1 MSNNNNDSKKQQDS
15 AQAKTRLSKP
25 DYVEDGDGSSSQ
37 TSNQRKNDKL
47 PSSQKTSIDSKY
59 RNKAL
64 TQIESS
70 FQSHATE
77 QGFITAKKDADRA
90 LAEDKI
96 ILNNRFVLKETLG
109 SGGMG
114 TVYRAQDL
122 RKVEARDDNPFV
134 AAKILNSDFK
144 NHPDAFISLQR
155 EASRSHLLSHP
166 NIVTVHDF
174 DRDGDTIFMTME
186 LLDGHD
192 LELVLAKHQ
201 KTLLPVEKATS
212 ILIDFCQALVFAHK
226 KGIIHSDL
234 KPGNIFVTQSE
245 GTKVLDFGIAR
256 LSLESN
262 KKDHFDAGRIGA
274 ITPAYASLEM
284 LGHKPPDARDDVYA
298 AAIIAYE
305 LFAGKHPFDTKSAA
319 VALAKGLEPER
330 IESLSKRQWQAL
342 SKALELKRA
351 DRTTSIQEL
360 LDGLTVKPKL
370 PIYRT
375 ITIALIGIVS
385 WFAYNQ
391 YFGPN
396 ELNQVIDETMLKAEQ
411 CFKVKNYQCAVESAN
426 AVLEISP
433 EHQLAE
439 QLKAQASING
449 AVADIKSC
457 IEGKAVIGC
466 ALNNL
471 ENLRT
476 LSPSKLV
483 LDEMIGLVNAREIE
497 IEIEQ
502 LLNEASVCNAGQ
514 EFECSKVKLDALLI
528 LNPNHAEA
536 LALSSLNKRDLF
548 EQNAFEKTQNSRF
561 ARLFQKAKSCQSRRD
576 FSCAIRQIESA
587 LSVKANNPAAIEL
600 RQEVIYQ
607 KKQQRENL
615 TKADNILKDGANC
628 LKKLD
633 YSCAIAKSESALVFV
648 PNYTKALKLKRDATE
663 SLNKVKKKIE
673 IE

>member
-1 MSNNNNDSKKQQDS
+1 MSNNNNDSKKRQDS

-25 DYVEDGDGSSSQ
+25 DYVADDDSFSSK
-37 TSNQRKNDKL
+37 TSNHRKDDKL
-47 PSSQKTSIDSKY
+47 PQSQKTSIDSKF

-77 QGFITAKKDADRA
+77 QGFIAAKQDADRA

-114 TVYRAQDL
+114 TVYKAQDL
-122 RKVEARDDNPFV
+122 RKVEARDDHPYV

-186 LLDGHD
+186 LLDGSD
-192 LELVLAKHQ
+192 LELVLAKH
-201 KTLLPVEKATS
+201 KKNLLPVDKS
-212 ILIDFCQALVFAHK
+212 IGIIKDFCQALIFAHK

-234 KPGNIFVTQSE
+234 KPGNIFVTRA
-245 GTKVLDFGIAR
+245 GDTKVLDFGIAR
-256 LSLESN
+256 LALESTR
-262 KKDHFDAGRIGA
+262 KDHFDAGRIGA

-305 LFAGKHPFDTKSAA
+305 LFSGRHPFDTKSAA
-319 VALAKGLEPER
+319 VALAKGMKPSR

-342 SKALELKRA
+342 SKGLELKRA

-360 LDGLTVKPKL
+360 SDGLTVKPQF

-375 ITIALIGIVS
+375 MSFALIGIVF
-385 WFAYNQ
+385 WFVYNQ

-396 ELNQVIDETMLKAEQ
+396 QLNQVVQDTMLKAEQ
-411 CFKVKNYQCAVESAN
+411 CFEAKNYRCAVESAN

-433 EHQLAE
+433 SHEMADLLSSKAAMQE
-439 QLKAQASING
+439 QVVAIN
-449 AVADIKSC
+449 SC
-457 IEGKAVIGC
+457 IANHSPIDC
-466 ALNNL
+466 ATGHFDNL
-471 ENLRT
+471 KL
-476 LSPSKLV
+476 LSPSIATLAEVSEKIAARKTVIEVEHLYSEASACFAGQNYTCTKNRLNAALKLNPQHV
-483 LDEMIGLVNAREIE
+483 DTLALAAKNQPALSEQIATTKTTELQFDSAYKKARDCLLRKSYACAGKQIE
-497 IEIEQ
+497 I
-502 LLNEASVCNAGQ
+502 
-514 EFECSKVKLDALLI
+514 ALK
-528 LNPNHAEA
+528 NKPNHAGA
-536 LALSSLNKRDLF
+536 
-548 EQNAFEKTQNSRF
+548 T
-561 ARLFQKAKSCQSRRD
+561 
-576 FSCAIRQIESA
+576 
-587 LSVKANNPAAIEL
+587 EL
-600 RQEVIYQ
+600 RQEINYA
-607 KKQQRENL
+607 KKQQKENL
-615 TKADNILKDGANC
+615 SKADNILADGNKC
-628 LKKLD
+628 LKKLN

-648 PNYTKALKLKRDATE
+648 PNYAKALKLKRDATK
-663 SLNKVKKKIE
+663 SLNNVKKKIE

>member
-1 MSNNNNDSKKQQDS
+1 MSNNNKKQPES

-25 DYVEDGDGSSSQ
+25 DYMADDDSSSSSA
-37 TSNQRKNDKL
+37 SNQPKDDKH
-47 PSSQKTSIDSKY
+47 PRSQKTSIDSKY

-77 QGFITAKKDADRA
+77 QGFIAAKHDADRA

-114 TVYRAQDL
+114 TVYKAQDL
-122 RKVEARDDNPFV
+122 RKVEARDDHPYV

-186 LLDGHD
+186 LLDGSD
-192 LELVLAKHQ
+192 LELVLAKH
-201 KTLLPVEKATS
+201 KTVLVPVDEAIS
-212 ILIDFCQALVFAHK
+212 ILKDFCQALIFAHK

-234 KPGNIFVTQSE
+234 KPGNIFVTRTE

-256 LSLESN
+256 LALESTR
-262 KKDHFDAGRIGA
+262 KDHFDAGRIGA

-305 LFAGKHPFDTKSAA
+305 LFSGKHPFDTKSAA
-319 VALAKGLEPER
+319 VALAKGMQPAR

-342 SKALELKRA
+342 SKGLELKRA

-360 LDGLTVKPKL
+360 SDGLTVKPQL

-375 ITIALIGIVS
+375 ISFVLIGIVS
-385 WFAYNQ
+385 WFVYSQ

-396 ELNQVIDETMLKAEQ
+396 ELNQVVQDTMFKAEQ
-411 CFKVKNYQCAVESAN
+411 CFEEKNYRCAVESAN

-433 EHQLAE
+433 SHQMAGLLSSKAAIQE
-439 QLKAQASING
+439 QV
-449 AVADIKSC
+449 VAIHSC
-457 IEGKAVIGC
+457 IDNSLPIAC
-466 ALNNL
+466 ATGHFDALKS
-471 ENLRT
+471 
-476 LSPSKLV
+476 LSPSKATMV
-483 LDEMIGLVNAREIE
+483 EVTEKIEARKIAIE
-497 IEIEQ
+497 IERFY
-502 LLNEASVCNAGQ
+502 STAGNCFA
-514 EFECSKVKLDALLI
+514 EKNYTCTKSNLDAVLN
-528 LNPNHAEA
+528 LNPTHVDA
-536 LALSSLNKRDLF
+536 LALSKKNQSALA
-548 EQNAFEKTQNSRF
+548 EQIAQTKTTNLRF
-561 ARLFQKAKSCQSRRD
+561 DSAYKKARNCQLRKSYA
-576 FSCAIRQIESA
+576 CAGKQIEVA
-587 LSVKANNPAAIEL
+587 LNNKPNHAGATEL
-600 RQEVIYQ
+600 RQEIIYA
-607 KKQQRENL
+607 KKQQKENL
-615 TKADNILKDGANC
+615 NKADGILEDGYKC

-633 YSCAIAKSESALVFV
+633 YSCSIAKSESALVFV
-648 PNYTKALKLKRDATE
+648 PGYLKAIQLKRNAIE
-663 SLNKVKKKIE
+663 SLNKVKKNIE